1 MNNTALVQKVDH
13 VFKKIH
19 QLHNVLF
26 FLYIKRGLI
35 SMWDKAKPAEI
46 HPISC
51 YREITP
57 GINLCTYSQPS
68 FLYSH

>member
-1 MNNTALVQKVDH
+1 
-13 VFKKIH
+13 
-19 QLHNVLF
+19 
-26 FLYIKRGLI
+26 
-35 SMWDKAKPAEI
+35 MWDKAKPAEI
-46 HPISC
+46 LPISC